1 MRHNRHAIFATIAA
15 STLVFGGLAATSAH
29 AAPAKAQSLYAPS
42 ALVLTVAQGEDPL
55 TATVQRAVTLTCA
68 PSAEGT
74 HPAPE
79 AACEELESVGG
90 RFTQLART
98 SPDRMCT
105 RQWNPVVIT
114 AHGVWHGKRV
124 TFSTTYGNACEL
136 AGSMND
142 SAVYSF

>member
-1 MRHNRHAIFATIAA
+1 MRHNRHAIFATVAA
-15 STLVFGGLAATSAH
+15 SALVFGGLAATSAH
-29 AAPAKAQSLYAPS
+29 AAPAKAESLYAPS

-55 TATVQRAVTLTCA
+55 TATVQRAVTLSCA
-68 PSAEGT
+68 PTAGGT

-79 AACEELESVGG
+79 AACAELDAVGG
-90 RFTQLART
+90 QFTALART
-98 SPDRMCT
+98 SSDRMCT
-105 RQWNPVVIT
+105 RQWNPVTIT

>member
-15 STLVFGGLAATSAH
+15 STLVLGGLAATSAH
-29 AAPAKAQSLYAPS
+29 AAPAKAESLYAPS

-79 AACEELESVGG
+79 AACKELDSVGG
-90 RFTQLART
+90 QFTQLART

>member
-1 MRHNRHAIFATIAA
+1 MRHNRHAIFATAAA
-15 STLVFGGLAATSAH
+15 SALVFGGLAATSAH
-29 AAPAKAQSLYAPS
+29 AAPAKAESLYAPS

-55 TATVQRAVTLTCA
+55 TATVQRAVTLSCA
-68 PSAEGT
+68 PTAGGT

-79 AACEELESVGG
+79 AACAELDTVGG
-90 RFTQLART
+90 QFTALART

-105 RQWNPVVIT
+105 RQWNPVTIT

>member
-29 AAPAKAQSLYAPS
+29 AAPAKAESLYAPS

-55 TATVQRAVTLTCA
+55 TATVQRAVTLTCT

-79 AACEELESVGG
+79 AACKELESVGG

-98 SPDRMCT
+98 TPDRMCT

>member
-1 MRHNRHAIFATIAA
+1 MRHNRHAIFAIIAA

-29 AAPAKAQSLYAPS
+29 AAPAKAESLYAPS

-79 AACEELESVGG
+79 AACKELESVGG

>member
-29 AAPAKAQSLYAPS
+29 AAPAKAKSLYAPS

-79 AACEELESVGG
+79 AACKELESVGG

-98 SPDRMCT
+98 TPDRMCT

>member
-1 MRHNRHAIFATIAA
+1 MRPNRHAIFATIAA

-29 AAPAKAQSLYAPS
+29 AVPAKAESLYAPS

-74 HPAPE
+74 HPDPV
-79 AACEELESVGG
+79 AACNELEAVGG
-90 RFTQLART
+90 QFTQLART

>member
-29 AAPAKAQSLYAPS
+29 AAPAKAESLYAPS

-68 PSAEGT
+68 PSVEGT

-79 AACEELESVGG
+79 AACKELESVGG

-98 SPDRMCT
+98 TPDRMCT

>member
-1 MRHNRHAIFATIAA
+1 MRHNHHAIFATVAA
-15 STLVFGGLAATSAH
+15 GALALSGLAATSAH
-29 AAPAKAQSLYAPS
+29 AAPAKPASLYAPS

-55 TATVQRAVTLTCA
+55 TATVKRAVTLTCA

-79 AACEELESVGG
+79 AACAELDSVGG
-90 RFTQLART
+90 QFTALART

-105 RQWNPVVIT
+105 RQWDPVVIT
-114 AHGVWHGKRV
+114 AHGVWHGQRV
-124 TFSTTYGNACEL
+124 AFSTTYGNACEL
-136 AGSMND
+136 AGSMNE

>member
-1 MRHNRHAIFATIAA
+1 MRHNRHAIFATVAA
-15 STLVFGGLAATSAH
+15 GALALSGLAATSAH
-29 AAPAKAQSLYAPS
+29 AAPAKPASLYAPS

-55 TATVQRAVTLTCA
+55 TATVKRAVTLTCA

-79 AACEELESVGG
+79 AACAELDSVGG
-90 RFTQLART
+90 QFTALART

-105 RQWNPVVIT
+105 RQWDPVVIT
-114 AHGVWHGKRV
+114 AYGVWHGQRV
-124 TFSTTYGNACEL
+124 AFSTTYGNACEL
-136 AGSMND
+136 AGSMNE

>member
-1 MRHNRHAIFATIAA
+1 MRHNRHAILATIAA
-15 STLVFGGLAATSAH
+15 STLVFGALAATSAH
-29 AAPAKAQSLYAPS
+29 AAPAKAESLYAPS

-79 AACEELESVGG
+79 AACAELDAVDG

-105 RQWNPVVIT
+105 RQWSPVVIT
-114 AHGVWHGKRV
+114 AHGVWHGERV

-136 AGSMND
+136 AGSMNG

>member
-15 STLVFGGLAATSAH
+15 SALAFGGLAATSAH
-29 AAPAKAQSLYAPS
+29 AAPAKAASLYAPS

-55 TATVQRAVTLTCA
+55 TATVKRAVTLTCA
-68 PSAEGT
+68 PNAEGT

-79 AACEELESVGG
+79 AACAELESVGG
-90 RFTQLART
+90 QFTALART

-105 RQWNPVVIT
+105 RQWDPVVIT

-136 AGSMND
+136 AGSMDD

>member
-1 MRHNRHAIFATIAA
+1 MRHNRHAIFATVAA
-15 STLVFGGLAATSAH
+15 SALVLGGVAATSAH
-29 AAPAKAQSLYAPS
+29 AAPARAQSLYAPS

-68 PSAEGT
+68 PSARGT
-74 HPAPE
+74 HPDPK
-79 AACEELESVGG
+79 AACAELDSVGG
-90 RFTQLART
+90 QFTVLAKT

-105 RQWNPVVIT
+105 RQWDPVVIT

-124 TFSTTYGNACEL
+124 MFSTTYGNACEL

>member
-29 AAPAKAQSLYAPS
+29 AAPTKAQRLYAPS

-55 TATVQRAVTLTCA
+55 TATVKRAVTLTCA
-68 PSAEGT
+68 PNAEGT

-79 AACEELESVGG
+79 AACAELDAVGG
-90 RFTQLART
+90 QFTALART
-98 SPDRMCT
+98 SPDRVCT
-105 RQWNPVVIT
+105 RQWDPVVIT

>member
-15 STLVFGGLAATSAH
+15 STLVFGGLAAASAH
-29 AAPAKAQSLYAPS
+29 AAPATAESLYAPS

-68 PSAEGT
+68 PSARGT
-74 HPAPE
+74 HPDPE
-79 AACEELESVGG
+79 AACAELDSVGG
-90 RFTQLART
+90 QFTALART

-105 RQWNPVVIT
+105 RQWNPVTIT

-124 TFSTTYGNACEL
+124 TFATTYGNACEL